1 MFCPGLLSQIAAE
14 MKRRIIVNDRLKDG
28 IKYTNVFDGKESV
41 LNIFFFFFFFF
52 FYNIKK
58 ICVNNNLLIKDKLKE
73 IIQTNDRAVAL
84 RIGRA
89 LESQRYFHDVNYEN
103 RLIDNLK
110 EIYQFND
117 ILDNN
122 RQTLFNQSSDS
133 SIITSMISDTITS
146 GYSEEDIVLN
156 EDDSTSLFSI
166 PPKTGFHHNH
176 PHGIYTELLR
186 CYSPTCDNLYPCYSY
201 TCPKRERLVK
211 IYFSYKQLFGGDSK
225 KVFCYLLE

>member
-1 MFCPGLLSQIAAE
+1 VYI
-14 MKRRIIVNDRLKDG
+14 
-28 IKYTNVFDGKESV
+28 
-41 LNIFFFFFFFF
+41 
-52 FYNIKK
+52 
-58 ICVNNNLLIKDKLKE
+58 NNNLLIKDKLRE

-146 GYSEEDIVLN
+146 GYSEDDIALN

-176 PHGIYTELLR
+176 PNGIYTELLR
-186 CYSPTCDNLYPCYSY
+186 CYSPTCDNLFPCYSY

-211 IYFSYKQLFGGDSK
+211 IYFSYTQLFGGDSK
-225 KVFCYLLE
+225 SVLFYYLLE